1 MKDLAEVCPLSRGMM
16 VQSLSVPL
24 QDGIR
29 FFRVPLP
36 ASLSASLA
44 RSFPFWEQY
53 GFSVFRASNRCGLG
67 PLSSPVALVVHEGG

>member
-1 MKDLAEVCPLSRGMM
+1 MKDLAEVCPLSREMM
-16 VQSLSVPL
+16 LQSLSVPL

-44 RSFPFWEQY
+44 RSFPFWEKY
-53 GFSVFRASNRCGLG
+53 GFSVFRASNRWLG